1 VASISEQAY
10 KQAKKRLRELEGVR
24 YNTARQGYEV
34 EPGQF
39 VDAQNYQFLIDGQ
52 KEVISN
58 YEQMKQSAK
67 EQRAKTAEAEAGTPA
82 LTAEQ
87 ERLGD
92 EYRTLAAQ
100 AQTLTGKIK
109 TVEDGVK
116 AIQAWQK
123 VQQFAE
129 ANPTA
134 GFFLQT
140 GSQGSGSRKV
150 RVGSY
155 QRLADRAGEIQ
166 SALSN
171 AQAITDAAA
180 QKGVTRT
187 EVRIE
192 GSGAAATRRNVVV
205 VDNPAELDRRRRLVA
220 DQTGIQPATE
230 PGQVQT
236 AAAQVTGATTAGTGR
251 AADINVALRQQ
262 DMVGA
267 PTPPAPR
274 PRGGTGG
281 GGGGTGGANAQTG
294 DARSQTAFLAQVNQ
308 QFGTSF
314 KTVQEYLSATGV
326 KGMASKATRTKRWNE
341 FVAAQGDVTGVEA
354 SAWLQAAKAEFGW
367 VASLY
372 ETDDSIRQLLDTAVK
387 NKYSGDKFLAEFYK
401 TTWYTSNDANQR
413 NFVKMKNSD
422 GWNEK
427 LENTKTNLKTYAL
440 GEGFNF
446 SDATLTMLAENQ
458 LKFNW
463 NEQTAA
469 NAVGAEFVRQ
479 SDAARAQGMMLTG
492 QTDIKTTTT
501 FQKLKSTASQFLLKP
516 EDGELEQYTRD
527 IISGNKSEA
536 TFSRDMAAR
545 AKIRYSTL
553 SDYID
558 QGYDLRSVTADYRQ
572 TAAQLLEKNETDIDF
587 TDPKFAQAFAYT
599 DPATGKARQ
608 MNLQEFG
615 RYVRSLPE
623 WGQTENAKNTYR
635 DVAFSI
641 AQAFGQVQ

>member
-1 VASISEQAY
+1 
-10 KQAKKRLRELEGVR
+10 
-24 YNTARQGYEV
+24 
-34 EPGQF
+34 
-39 VDAQNYQFLIDGQ
+39 
-52 KEVISN
+52 
-58 YEQMKQSAK
+58 
-67 EQRAKTAEAEAGTPA
+67 
-82 LTAEQ
+82 
-87 ERLGD
+87 
-92 EYRTLAAQ
+92 
-100 AQTLTGKIK
+100 
-109 TVEDGVK
+109 
-116 AIQAWQK
+116 
-123 VQQFAE
+123 
-129 ANPTA
+129 
-134 GFFLQT
+134 
-140 GSQGSGSRKV
+140 
-150 RVGSY
+150 
-155 QRLADRAGEIQ
+155 
-166 SALSN
+166 
-171 AQAITDAAA
+171 
-180 QKGVTRT
+180 
-187 EVRIE
+187 
-192 GSGAAATRRNVVV
+192 
-205 VDNPAELDRRRRLVA
+205 
-220 DQTGIQPATE
+220 
-230 PGQVQT
+230 
-236 AAAQVTGATTAGTGR
+236 
-251 AADINVALRQQ
+251 
-262 DMVGA
+262 MVGA

-274 PRGGTGG
+274 PRGGTA
-281 GGGGTGGANAQTG
+281 GT
-294 DARSQTAFLAQVNQ
+294 V
-308 QFGTSF
+308 GT
-314 KTVQEYLSATGV
+314 
-326 KGMASKATRTKRWNE
+326 ATRRRRGTTQQP
-341 FVAAQGDVTGVEA
+341 AAPVTATEA

-463 NEQTAA
+463 NEQTTA

-516 EDGELEQYTRD
+516 EDGELKQYTRD

-536 TFSRDMAAR
+536 TFARDMAAR

>member
-1 VASISEQAY
+1 
-10 KQAKKRLRELEGVR
+10 
-24 YNTARQGYEV
+24 
-34 EPGQF
+34 
-39 VDAQNYQFLIDGQ
+39 
-52 KEVISN
+52 
-58 YEQMKQSAK
+58 MKQSAK

-262 DMVGA
+262 DMVAG

-274 PRGGTGG
+274 PRGGTA
-281 GGGGTGGANAQTG
+281 GTVGTTSRRRRATTQQPATPV
-294 DARSQTAFLAQVNQ
+294 TA
-308 QFGTSF
+308 T
-314 KTVQEYLSATGV
+314 
-326 KGMASKATRTKRWNE
+326 
-341 FVAAQGDVTGVEA
+341 EA

-587 TDPKFAQAFAYT
+587 TDPKFAEAFAYT